1 MQTTAINMQNPTT
14 FSAKQRFLN
23 KQQLSDM
30 RTILQKMNKNI
41 DSIKLIKSYS
51 L

>member
-30 RTILQKMNKNI
+30 RTILQKMNKETVTER
-41 DSIKLIKSYS
+41 KGTKK
-51 L
+51 

>member
-1 MQTTAINMQNPTT
+1 MQVSAINSQNQTS

-30 RTILQKMNKNI
+30 RTILQKMNKENTRA
-41 DSIKLIKSYS
+41 
-51 L
+51 